1 MKEKFLQKIFDYIED
16 IIILEMLIPSIYGIS
31 LAWREQSKITIFFA
45 WFFFGIGLAGITML
59 LCTLIIIHYEK
70 KVKKQKK

>member
-31 LAWREQSKITIFFA
+31 LALREQSKITIFFVY
-45 WFFFGIGLAGITML
+45 FFLGFVLAGATML
-59 LCTLIIIHYEK
+59 LCALIIIHYEK
-70 KVKKQKK
+70 KDKKQKK